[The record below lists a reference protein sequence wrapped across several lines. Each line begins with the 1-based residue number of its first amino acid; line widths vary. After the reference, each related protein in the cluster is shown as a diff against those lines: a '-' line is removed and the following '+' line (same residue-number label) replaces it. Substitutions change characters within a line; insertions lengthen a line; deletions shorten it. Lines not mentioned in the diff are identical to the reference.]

1 LNLRTGR
8 ASVRPVGDPVSN
20 NPELE
25 QAIKDAAAAVDARTG
40 KASEPAAAIEVEVQA
55 SKPAEPSPVDAYSA
69 AKKQLEEA
77 LAQAKKDSGDLKD
90 RWMRA
95 AADLENY
102 KKRAAK
108 EREEVVKFGNERLLK
123 DLLPVLDDLDR
134 TVQAGTAAA
143 ATAESPALQTFLE
156 GARLTQKK
164 FLTQL
169 EKSGVEGFEVTGKPF
184 DPTQHEAVQQVA
196 SDVPAGG
203 VAFEIRRGFF
213 LNGRLLRPALVA
225 VSLGPAS

>member
-1 LNLRTGR
+1 M
-8 ASVRPVGDPVSN
+8 GDPGGK

-25 QAIKDAAAAVDARTG
+25 QAMKEAAAAVDARSGAKT
-40 KASEPAAAIEVEVQA
+40 EEAAPPGEIEVEVEKPKA
-55 SKPAEPSPVDAYSA
+55 STSPVDAYSA
-69 AKKQLEEA
+69 AKKELEEA
-77 LAQAKKDSGDLKD
+77 LAAAKKDASDIKD

-102 KKRAAK
+102 KKRAAR
-108 EREEVVKFGNERLLK
+108 EREEVVKFGNERILK

-134 TVQAGTAAA
+134 TVQVAAGA
-143 ATAESPALQTFLE
+143 ATDNPALNTFLD
-156 GARLTQKK
+156 GVKLTQKK

-169 EKSGVEGFEVTGKPF
+169 EKSGVEAFEVVGKAF
-184 DPTQHEAVQQVA
+184 DPTQHEAVQQIA
-196 SDVPAGG
+196 SEVPAGG
-203 VAFEIRRGFF
+203 VAMEIRRGFF

>member
-1 LNLRTGR
+1 M
-8 ASVRPVGDPVSN
+8 GDPVSN
-20 NPELE
+20 NPELA

-40 KASEPAAAIEVEVQA
+40 KASEPAAAGIEVEVQA

-77 LAQAKKDSGDLKD
+77 LAQAKKDSSDLKD

-143 ATAESPALQTFLE
+143 ATAESAALQTFLE

-169 EKSGVEGFEVTGKPF
+169 EKSGVEGFEVVGKPF
-184 DPTQHEAVQQVA
+184 DPTSTRPCSRSPPTCRPAAWPSRSAAA
-196 SDVPAGG
+196 SSSTDASCGRPSSPCPSDRRA
-203 VAFEIRRGFF
+203 RRG
-213 LNGRLLRPALVA
+213 AA
-225 VSLGPAS
+225 

>member
-1 LNLRTGR
+1 M
-8 ASVRPVGDPVSN
+8 GDPGRNDS
-20 NPELE
+20 ELE
-25 QAIKDAAAAVDARTG
+25 KAMKEAEAAVEAREAG
-40 KASEPAAAIEVEVQA
+40 GSPPAAGGAEGREVEIEVEA
-55 SKPAEPSPVDAYSA
+55 TKPAATSAASSSASPVDAYSA
-69 AKKQLEEA
+69 AKKELEEA
-77 LAQAKKDSGDLKD
+77 LTTAKKDASDIKD

-102 KKRAAK
+102 KKRAAR
-108 EREEVVKFGNERLLK
+108 EREEVVKFGNERILK

-134 TVQAGTAAA
+134 TIQVAGTSVADN
-143 ATAESPALQTFLE
+143 PALQTFLD
-156 GARLTQKK
+156 GIKLTQKK

-169 EKSGVEGFEVTGKPF
+169 EKSGVEAFEVVGKPF
-184 DPTQHEAVQQVA
+184 DPTQHEAVQQMA

-203 VAFEIRRGFF
+203 VALEIRRGFF

>member
-1 LNLRTGR
+1 M
-8 ASVRPVGDPVSN
+8 GDPGGN

-25 QAIKDAAAAVDARTG
+25 QAMKEAAAAVDARSGGAKT
-40 KASEPAAAIEVEVQA
+40 EQAAPDSAGRTAPGEIEVEVE
-55 SKPAEPSPVDAYSA
+55 KPKPSASPVDAYSA
-69 AKKQLEEA
+69 AKKELEEA
-77 LAQAKKDSGDLKD
+77 LATAKKDASDIKD

-102 KKRAAK
+102 KKRAAR
-108 EREEVVKFGNERLLK
+108 EREEVVKFGNERILK

-134 TVQAGTAAA
+134 TVQVAASAAGDN
-143 ATAESPALQTFLE
+143 PALTTFLE
-156 GARLTQKK
+156 GVKLTQKK

-169 EKSGVEGFEVTGKPF
+169 EKSGVEGFEVVGKPF
-184 DPTQHEAVQQVA
+184 DPTQHEAVQQVP
-196 SDVPAGG
+196 SDTVPAGG
-203 VAFEIRRGFF
+203 VAMEIRRGFF